1 MARPPKASKDTRSE
15 PRLALKLTLKS
26 DLPKFGFSCRV
37 SVNRYTGSVVVF
49 GFTLIGHPIKLIG
62 CLLIAW
68 ELGSIGF
75 SCRSPLILFHYF
87 VIGDEVKVSTQC
99 LKQIVVRPTH
109 KSEKIISS
117 FIFEIRI

>member
-26 DLPKFGFSCRV
+26 DLPKFGFSCRI
-37 SVNRYTGSVVVF
+37 SV
-49 GFTLIGHPIKLIG
+49 IGHPIKLIG

-75 SCRSPLILFHYF
+75 SCRSPLILFHNF

-109 KSEKIISS
+109 KSEKIISC